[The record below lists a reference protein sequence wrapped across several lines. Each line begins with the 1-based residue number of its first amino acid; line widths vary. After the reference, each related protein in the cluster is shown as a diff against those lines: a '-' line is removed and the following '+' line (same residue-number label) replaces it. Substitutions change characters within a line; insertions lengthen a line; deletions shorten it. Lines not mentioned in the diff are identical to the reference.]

1 MEIDVSFD
9 FRTDAG
15 GRDPDSY
22 SPTLRRYHKLLWS
35 RTLPCGET
43 FELSDTAPRIYLY
56 HRSSLGEFFLS
67 SDSVIPTFAKW
78 QSLKPITEKF
88 PESEIEAFRSTSYTI
103 GGMMIFPGNQI
114 SGKQTINGARGFIR
128 TISDRFDLTL
138 ECIRRHY
145 LNIDSPLALTLSRYD
160 DFFELFEDF
169 HGYVDFFLLNDL
181 VNRKGEVKFFMP
193 FEDFRPPTV
202 PKDVDSYVE
211 YKQRSID
218 FVEARNN
225 RIGLL
230 AI

>member
-1 MEIDVSFD
+1 
-9 FRTDAG
+9 
-15 GRDPDSY
+15 
-22 SPTLRRYHKLLWS
+22 
-35 RTLPCGET
+35 
-43 FELSDTAPRIYLY
+43 
-56 HRSSLGEFFLS
+56 
-67 SDSVIPTFAKW
+67 
-78 QSLKPITEKF
+78 
-88 PESEIEAFRSTSYTI
+88 
-103 GGMMIFPGNQI
+103 MMIFPGNQI

-138 ECIRRHY
+138 ECNRRHY

-211 YKQRSID
+211 YRQRSID